1 MRNLRKHIEKIYRKA
16 AFQVV
21 HDAASGLVID
31 QENLGKYVG
40 KPVFT
45 SDKMY
50 ADKTPVSKMFFV
62 DCYVFATF
70 IIS

>member
-50 ADKTPVSKMFFV
+50 ADKTPVS
-62 DCYVFATF
+62 
-70 IIS
+70 